1 MVKSAEIAASIDQNV
16 AGGNRLQ
23 WGGYMQTSGIQT
35 DYDVVIVGAGLTGAA
50 MALALRD
57 SGLRLAIVD
66 AQPLQTSSSIDS
78 AAPDFDA
85 RVSAITPASRKLF
98 ESLSVWD
105 AMQQQRVSPYT
116 HMHVRE
122 ADGTGSI
129 DFCAADVHALALGYI
144 VENRISVAAMHQQL
158 ADQADLTCLMPATV
172 EALRSDE
179 HHVEISL
186 ANHEPLTARLL
197 IAADGAQSP
206 VRKLAGF
213 VTREW
218 DYEHEAI
225 VCSVKTEQPHDLC
238 ARQIF
243 MNDGVLAFLPLRS
256 ADDDSNGHWCSI
268 VWSVQPARAQ
278 ALMGLSDDV
287 FRDTLGY
294 ASEHWLGK
302 ITDSSRRFAFPL
314 RQRHAQDYFKDRVV
328 LIGDAAH
335 SIHPLAGQGANLGL
349 TDVSVLARELLK
361 AQGAGRDP
369 ADPLVLAR
377 YQRQRKPHNLAMM
390 LMMEGF
396 KRLYAD
402 QPLPLRW
409 LRNVGMKTVDNWP
422 LLKHQ
427 LIREA
432 MGTHLKID

>member
-1 MVKSAEIAASIDQNV
+1 
-16 AGGNRLQ
+16 
-23 WGGYMQTSGIQT
+23 MQTSGIQT

-57 SGLRLAIVD
+57 SGLRLALVD
-66 AQPLQTSSSIDS
+66 AQLLKNDLSINSASS
-78 AAPDFDA
+78 DFDA

-98 ESLSVWD
+98 ESLGVWE

-129 DFCAADVHALALGYI
+129 DFCAADVHAAALGYI
-144 VENRISVAAMHQQL
+144 VENRISVAAMHQHLISQPN
-158 ADQADLTCLMPATV
+158 LTCLMPTTI
-172 EALRSDE
+172 EALRCEDHS
-179 HHVEISL
+179 VEISL
-186 ANHEPLTARLL
+186 AEHPALTARLL

-225 VCSVKTEQPHDLC
+225 VCSVKTEQPHDQC

-256 ADDDSNGHWCSI
+256 ADDDANGHWCSI
-268 VWSVQPARAQ
+268 VWSVQPARAN
-278 ALMGLSDDV
+278 ALMGLPEDV
-287 FRDTLGY
+287 FRETLGY

-314 RQRHAQDYFKDRVV
+314 RQRHARDYFKDRVV

-349 TDVSVLARELLK
+349 SDVSVLAQELRR
-361 AQGAGRDP
+361 AQVAGRDP

-377 YQRQRKPHNLAMM
+377 YQRQRKPNNLAMM

-409 LRNVGMKTVDNWP
+409 LRNVGMKTVDSWP
-422 LLKHQ
+422 ALKHQ

-432 MGTHLKID
+432 MGTHLKLD